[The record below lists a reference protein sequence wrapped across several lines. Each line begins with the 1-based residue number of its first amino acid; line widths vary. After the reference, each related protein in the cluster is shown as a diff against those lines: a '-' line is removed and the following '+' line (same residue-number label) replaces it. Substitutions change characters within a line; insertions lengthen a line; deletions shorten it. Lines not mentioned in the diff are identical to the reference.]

1 MPDILTIDQ
10 LASYLQMTRRQIY
23 ELTSKKGQTVP
34 HPLPVFKINGNIR
47 FRRPDVEAWIAK
59 LAGASEAA

>member
-10 LASYLQMTRRQIY
+10 LASYLHMTRRQIY
-23 ELTSKKGQTVP
+23 ELTSTKGQSVP

-47 FRRPDVEAWIAK
+47 FLRTDIERWIAQ
-59 LAGASEAA
+59 LAGKEVA

>member
-1 MPDILTIDQ
+1 MPEIMTIEQ

-23 ELTSKKGQTVP
+23 ELTSKRGQNAA

-47 FRRPDVEAWIAK
+47 FRRPDVEAWIAA
-59 LAGASEAA
+59 LAGGKEAA